1 MIIGKIISE
10 HAKRKDEIKWSDD
23 IRGEG
28 IIRINNNLSF

>member
-10 HAKRKDEIKWSDD
+10 HAKRKDDIRWCDN

-28 IIRINNNLSF
+28 HIFFY